1 MVFAKQ
7 PKFSDLTQQDRDD
20 LWQRLAWC
28 HSPARAD
35 LIMSGKDEETRI
47 DRGKWRLLGFGTR

>member
-1 MVFAKQ
+1 MNKQ

-28 HSPARAD
+28 HGASRAD

-47 DRGKWRLLGFGTR
+47 DRGKWRLLGARSRLE